1 MPVTASVAKPA
12 RLTRARVVCPV
23 LICTVICAGEL
34 EYRYPDDLSRP
45 RMRTFK
51 PFCYFRWLL
60 LFLSLAWLV
69 STTRAQSKPD
79 TGWPTYSN
87 DPGGTRYS
95 PASQIDR
102 NNVTQLKV
110 AWTFHTGAL
119 PHDPELDKKAAFEA
133 TPILVDGKL
142 FLSTPYDHV
151 IALEPETGA
160 RLWEYDPKLELPY
173 GASEVTSRGVSAWRD
188 PAAKAGRSC
197 SLRILIGTLDARLI
211 ALDGATGKP
220 CADFGSD
227 GEVDLTSGV
236 RLRDPGDY
244 QVTSAPAI
252 VKDLVITGSSIG
264 DNRAVTLERGIVRAF
279 DVRTGKLRWSWDP
292 IPWAMNTSPRTG
304 AGNAWSTIS
313 VDAERDLVFIPTGS
327 ASPDYFGG
335 IRKGDN
341 KWANSVVALRA
352 STGEFVWGF
361 QVVHHD
367 LWDYDVASQPALFA
381 WKDGTPAIAI
391 TTKMGRVFVLNR
403 LTGAPLLPVEERPVP
418 KSDIAGEESWPTQPA
433 STISLVPET
442 LSPEDAWGKDA
453 QERQWCA
460 DKIKAARSGEIF
472 TPPSLQG
479 TLVYPSNVGGVNWGG
494 AAYDPQRHLLFADT
508 NRLPIFVKL
517 IPRDELTEAHKNA
530 SESDRLHGEF
540 ARQTGAPYG
549 MFRTPLL
556 SPSGIPCNA
565 PPWGTIAAVDLFTGK
580 KVWDIP
586 LGSFIPGM
594 NTGTITLGGPMVT
607 AGGLVFTA
615 ATMDNFIR
623 AFDVETGKE
632 LWKYELPAGGQA
644 TPMTYTLHGKQYV
657 VISAGGHGKL
667 GTKQGDAVVAFT
679 LP

>member
-1 MPVTASVAKPA
+1 MK
-12 RLTRARVVCPV
+12 
-23 LICTVICAGEL
+23 
-34 EYRYPDDLSRP
+34 
-45 RMRTFK
+45 TFK

-60 LFLSLAWLV
+60 LFLFLTWLV
-69 STTRAQSKPD
+69 STGRAQSKPD
-79 TGWPTYSN
+79 AGWPTYSN
-87 DPGGTRYS
+87 APDGTRYS
-95 PASQIDR
+95 LASQIDR
-102 NNVTQLKV
+102 GNVTQLKV

-119 PHDPELDKKAAFEA
+119 PHDPDLDKKAAFEA

-151 IALEPETGA
+151 IAIDPETGA
-160 RLWEYDPKLELPY
+160 KLWEFDPKLELPY

-188 PAAKAGRSC
+188 PAGKAGHAC
-197 SLRILIGTLDARLI
+197 SLRIFIGTLDARLI
-211 ALDGATGKP
+211 ALDGVTGKL
-220 CADFGSD
+220 CADFGTD
-227 GEVDLTSGV
+227 GEVDLTTGV
-236 RLRDPGDY
+236 KLRDPGDY

-252 VKDLVITGSSIG
+252 AKDLVITGSSIG

-304 AGNAWSTIS
+304 AGNAWSTIA
-313 VDAERDLVFIPTGS
+313 VDAARDLVFIPTGS

-335 IRKGDN
+335 FRKGDN

-418 KSDIAGEESWPTQPA
+418 KSDIVGEESWPTQPA
-433 STISLVPET
+433 STISLDPET

-453 QERQWCA
+453 QEKQSCA
-460 DKIKAARSGEIF
+460 ERIKAARSGEIF

-479 TLVYPSNVGGVNWGG
+479 TLVYPSNVGGVNWGS

-517 IPRDELTEAHKNA
+517 IPRDELADAHKNA

-540 ARQTGAPYG
+540 ARQTGAPYA

-594 NTGTITLGGPMVT
+594 NTGTVTLGGPMAT
-607 AGGLVFTA
+607 AGGLVFSA

-623 AFDVETGKE
+623 AFDSETGKE
-632 LWKYELPAGGQA
+632 VWKYELPAGGQA
-644 TPMTYTLHGKQYV
+644 TPMTYTLHGKQYL
-657 VISAGGHGKL
+657 VIAAGGHGKL
-667 GTKQGDAVVAFT
+667 GTKQGDSVVAFT